1 MLKKFPLDKTT
12 LKKCTFV
19 LSRAPIH
26 HSVTFNSRFLC
37 ELKHK
42 NNKSE
47 YRIFKE
53 KHGLFDIKTSTFL
66 SKLK

>member
-1 MLKKFPLDKTT
+1 MLKQFPLDKIT

-26 HSVTFNSRFLC
+26 HSFTFNSRLLC

-42 NNKSE
+42 NNKSG
-47 YRIFKE
+47 YRFFKE
-53 KHGLFDIKTSTFL
+53 KHELFDIKTSKFL